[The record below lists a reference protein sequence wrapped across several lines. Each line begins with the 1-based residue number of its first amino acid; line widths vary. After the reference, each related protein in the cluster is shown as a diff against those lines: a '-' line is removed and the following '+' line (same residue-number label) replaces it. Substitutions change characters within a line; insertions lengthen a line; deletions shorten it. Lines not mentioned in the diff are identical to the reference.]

1 MQQSNKGCILCNEPY
16 NYQKKKKKKANVS
29 EDKTE
34 TF

>member
-16 NYQKKKKKKANVS
+16 NYQKKKKKANVS